1 MNTPPNR
8 SSRLASPLR
17 SARLSRRQTFP
28 ASLFRRISAFLS
40 PADPMLFDSLTTSG
54 SIPTLEKLYSFTAS
68 RHRLISHNIANIS
81 TPDFRQADVSVSN
94 FQEQLRDAV
103 ARRRAE
109 TGGMHGD
116 LTLNE
121 TSEVK
126 PAADG
131 RLVLT
136 PTTPSGNILYHDR
149 SNRDLEKLMQDLVE
163 NTMTFRMASDLLRS
177 RFELLRAAIAER
189 A

>member
-1 MNTPPNR
+1 
-8 SSRLASPLR
+8 LR

-68 RHRLISHNIANIS
+68 RHRLISHNI
-81 TPDFRQADVSVSN
+81 D
-94 FQEQLRDAV
+94 QLRDAV